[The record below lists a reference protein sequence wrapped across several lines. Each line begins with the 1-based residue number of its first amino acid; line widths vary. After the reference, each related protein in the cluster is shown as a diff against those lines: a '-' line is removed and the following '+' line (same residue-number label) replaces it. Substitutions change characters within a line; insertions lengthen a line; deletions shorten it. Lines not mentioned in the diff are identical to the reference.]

1 MRWRCFCLPL
11 LLVTGAHL
19 SYAFVLSR
27 EALVHSSLLGSCKS
41 CYHLFKHFF
50 SGWETTQCLPNAK
63 GPQRSLYLQ
72 GRHLPSLFPLL
83 SRGPLSPIL
92 WPWRDGF
99 HSRFRVCIFSQCW
112 DMRLWPAFLQTL
124 SLPLGISGH
133 LPVSQ
138 PADSLLVWADS
149 HDSTPLPLCPFQY

>member
-1 MRWRCFCLPL
+1 MAGKQPSAFQMPK
-11 LLVTGAHL
+11 AH
-19 SYAFVLSR
+19 R
-27 EALVHSSLLGSCKS
+27 EF
-41 CYHLFKHFF
+41 Y
-50 SGWETTQCLPNAK
+50 T
-63 GPQRSLYLQ
+63 LQ

-99 HSRFRVCIFSQCW
+99 HSRFRVCISSQCW
-112 DMRLWPAFLQTL
+112 DTRLWPVFLQTL

-133 LPVSQ
+133 LPVSL

-149 HDSTPLPLCPFQY
+149 HDSTPLPLCPFQYWVWTICRLTFCWDRVSNIGKRAGERWLYVENRCTRTS